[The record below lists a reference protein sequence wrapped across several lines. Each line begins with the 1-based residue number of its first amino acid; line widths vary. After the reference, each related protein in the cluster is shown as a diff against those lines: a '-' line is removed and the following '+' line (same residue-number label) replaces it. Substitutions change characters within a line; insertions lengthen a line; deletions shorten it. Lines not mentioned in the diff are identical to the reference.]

1 MLFAERR
8 WRVVPRR
15 AATAALAV
23 AAAMAIAGCGG
34 GTSTQS
40 PASSTASPAP
50 AAATAA
56 TPAAGSPATGA
67 ATPASGSGSGDC
79 GEAVAVLVAQHLARP
94 DVVSV
99 TTEGGCHDATIVTSL
114 APGDSATGLAICDSA
129 AEVAYA
135 GDISSITVL
144 AANNKELAIG
154 IKGQECIGEP

>member
-1 MLFAERR
+1 MSFAERR

-15 AATAALAV
+15 AAAAALAV

-34 GTSTQS
+34 GSSTPS
-40 PASSTASPAP
+40 PASSTASSAP
-50 AAATAA
+50 AAGTSSA
-56 TPAAGSPATGA
+56 PAAGTPAT
-67 ATPASGSGSGDC
+67 GSGSGDC
-79 GEAVAVLVAQHLARP
+79 GEATAVLVAKHLARA

-114 APGDSATGLAICDSA
+114 DPGDSATGLAICDSA
-129 AEVAYA
+129 AKVAYA

>member
-8 WRVVPRR
+8 WRVVPRG

-34 GTSTQS
+34 GGSVQS

-56 TPAAGSPATGA
+56 APAAG
-67 ATPASGSGSGDC
+67 TPASGSGSGDC
-79 GEAVAVLVAQHLARP
+79 GEATAVLVAQQLARA

-99 TTEGGCHDATIVTSL
+99 TTEGGCHDATIVTTL
-114 APGDSATGLAICDSA
+114 GPGDSATGLAICDSA

-135 GDISSITVL
+135 GDLSSITVL

>member
-1 MLFAERR
+1 MSFSVPT
-8 WRVVPRR
+8 WRIVPIRV
-15 AATAALAV
+15 AAAALAV
-23 AAAMAIAGCGG
+23 AGAVAIAGCGG
-34 GTSTQS
+34 GSSIQS

-50 AAATAA
+50 AAPTAPASAAATAA
-56 TPAAGSPATGA
+56 T
-67 ATPASGSGSGDC
+67 GSGSGDC
-79 GEAVAVLVAQHLARP
+79 GEATAALVAKHLARA

-114 APGDSATGLAICDSA
+114 DPSDSATGLAICDSA

-154 IKGQECIGEP
+154 IKDQQCIGEP